1 MTRQGPPGGCPRQ
14 AQHDQP
20 ANILSMST
28 KQKRRK
34 PRGGGQQREQATPA
48 LERSAAGALAAG
60 HWRDAIAAYKGLLK
74 REDRADWRQGLADA
88 YAGRAGELT
97 AKGMLKEALAIW
109 ENRAALG
116 PEQAMAP
123 EHAALLIRLG
133 RTAAVVDLLT
143 GTTADELPKA
153 QREAIRAQLAAR
165 VLGGDVGLLEHLPAH
180 EPVRRHAQA
189 ATAALAA
196 YCEGDDDGLRAA
208 LAEIPFR
215 SPYRDWVQILKALLR
230 QAQAPA
236 EAQSLLERVDDDS
249 AFAPMKRAAALSLMP
264 ETAFLDAA
272 AAAGPTLVRV
282 ACVLRGWPP
291 ERIALWEELARLN
304 GDPSPTA
311 LIRLLHRHRQALGDD
326 WVRRKSLSL
335 AVHADSDDP
344 EYWLRD
350 VGGPQPDHFES
361 ALLEAW
367 TIDSQDDP
375 WETLDCWRRCAELL
389 EQRWRTSRV
398 PDPELA
404 LHIALL
410 LRRADAEG
418 EMLGAQ
424 VTPSGDP
431 DDFDSIAAEQL
442 EASLSWDPDDR
453 ATYLRLIGY
462 YRRGRWLK
470 DARRLLEQAQSR
482 WPRDMGLLEAA
493 LDIALD
499 AGSFKKAATL
509 ARQILAIDPIN
520 SAVRGRLVKA
530 HLAHARKQ
538 VAKAR
543 TDLARKELATAQGW
557 AGDEHTRERVA
568 LATSLLAVSDAD
580 AAGTRTLREQIQAQV
595 KQGAGLAMRLEL
607 ALAADGLGLW
617 LGTLNSR
624 LQLKKPKVRDRD
636 DLAATL
642 ARLRGALDEDQAPS
656 TETVQMLEATLP
668 KAPWTALSRTELETA
683 CDTLKRSGL
692 HKARQQAAT
701 TALKRWQGEPIF
713 ELHRFEAKYPRGF
726 DFRAMKDLWT
736 LEQAL
741 ERARDNGDTRT
752 AMRIQEVLPGPGF
765 GSAPPSLPPM
775 SFPGAAD
782 AADDIGV
789 PEHVIELMRILGI
802 KQVLEILGAP
812 PEVIRQV
819 RDIERELGEDAAH
832 DMLVD
837 LLDQGA
843 DLDPFGNWPAPDPE
857 PPQRGRPRGRRRDD
871 ADDDDDMPEQLD
883 LF

>member
-1 MTRQGPPGGCPRQ
+1 
-14 AQHDQP
+14 
-20 ANILSMST
+20 MSK

-34 PRGGGQQREQATPA
+34 PRGGGQQHEQATPA
-48 LERSAAGALAAG
+48 LERRAREALAAE
-60 HWRDAIAAYKGLLK
+60 HWRDAIAAYKDLVK
-74 REDRADWRQGLADA
+74 REARADWRQGLADA

-116 PEQAMAP
+116 PERAMAP

-133 RTAAVVDLLT
+133 RPAAVVDLLT
-143 GTTADELPKA
+143 AGAADELPKA

-165 VLGGDVGLLEHLPAH
+165 VLGGDAGLLEHLPVD

-196 YCEGDDDGLRAA
+196 YCEGDDAALQAA

-230 QAQAPA
+230 HVQAPA
-236 EAQSLLERVDDDS
+236 EARSLLQRVDDDS

-272 AAAGPTLVRV
+272 ADAGPTLARV

-291 ERIALWEELARLN
+291 ERIALWEELGRLEN
-304 GDPSPTA
+304 DPSPTA
-311 LIRLLHRHRQALGDD
+311 LIRLLQRHRQALGDD

-344 EYWLRD
+344 EHWLYH
-350 VGGPQPDHFES
+350 VGGPELDDLES

-367 TIDSQDDP
+367 TISPRDDAWDALDS
-375 WETLDCWRRCAELL
+375 WRRCAELL
-389 EQRWRTSRV
+389 EQRWRASRV

-404 LHIALL
+404 LHIALV
-410 LRRADAEG
+410 LRRGDAEG
-418 EMLGAQ
+418 DILAPQ

-482 WPRDMGLLEAA
+482 WPRDMALLEAA
-493 LDIALD
+493 MDIALD

-543 TDLARKELATAQGW
+543 TDLARKELATAHGW

-568 LATSLLAVSDAD
+568 LATSLLAVSDED

-642 ARLRGALDEDQAPS
+642 ARLRSALDEDQAPS
-656 TETVQMLEATLP
+656 TETAQMLEATLP

-683 CDTLKRSGL
+683 CDTLKRSRL

-765 GSAPPSLPPM
+765 GGAPPSLPPM
-775 SFPGAAD
+775 PFPGAGD

-802 KQVLEILGAP
+802 KKVLEILGAP

-819 RDIERELGEDAAH
+819 RDIERQLGEDAAQ

-857 PPQRGRPRGRRRDD
+857 PPQRGRHSGRRRDD